1 MKSKALNNLH
11 ECIMTNETEIIINV
25 YPTKTRSGLA
35 RLTSKFYQYF
45 TIKEGKAS
53 MLLYQ
58 FCKT

>member
-11 ECIMTNETEIIINV
+11 EYIMTNETEIINV
-25 YPTKTRSGLA
+25 YPTKTRSGLD
-35 RLTSKFYQYF
+35 RLTSKSYQYF